1 MKCLKMPSGF
11 PGGIFDVAPFQFSPG
26 VVPVLVPPSVELRL
40 VRSYTEYR
48 YAVVND
54 RRVIVRSSRSSINR
68 IID

>member
-1 MKCLKMPSGF
+1 
-11 PGGIFDVAPFQFSPG
+11 VAPFQFSPG

-54 RRVIVRSSRSSINR
+54 RRVIVEPRTRKIIK